1 MQTADKRGEVV
12 AGLGAILS
20 LMAGVVLGLVAI
32 WNGSTVIWAVA
43 FQSLCAVG
51 IWLLSLIQ
59 LHQQRLLGEE
69 RLELAALERERQERL
84 GGAQTIF
91 QEEELD
97 QMDKLAMG
105 RRLRAIERFLVPIL
119 AIIVAALHLL
129 AGASIFPWAMQLP
142 AITELGDKP
151 ILNPTVLIFFCGAI
165 SFVTFMFSRYALGMG
180 RLREWNLLRPGGNFM
195 FGTSAASLAAALA
208 MLCVISKLPAV
219 EIWVGRCI
227 GGLLIVLAV
236 ETIASFIVEFY
247 RPRVPG
253 EEQRPFYDS
262 RLLGIFSEPGG
273 ILRSVANSID
283 YQFGFRVS
291 ETWFYKL
298 MGRYV
303 LWLVLVQFV
312 VIVALTCVTVVA
324 PGHQAVI
331 THLGQL
337 RKETA
342 KAGIHFTWPW
352 PLDRAHILPVDRISR
367 LEVGYEEEG
376 VVDDEMAGQPILW
389 TVKHYKKEHQLLVAD
404 RAASASSK
412 VPINLLSMNVPIQW
426 RIRNTNGDVIRFY
439 SQALDVERIIE
450 SIAYRELTH
459 YAAHTDVLDLLGGK
473 GIEAAH
479 TLHERIQQACDSA
492 GFDGGGLGVEIVLVS
507 VAGVHPPPDE
517 DVAKSYENVVSA
529 YETREATIKRAEG
542 DAAKVRVTAAGEH
555 WKELY
560 DGIVEE
566 DRLRA
571 AASNELSAKERE
583 VEKLLR
589 ETVGGEARERT
600 AVASQTTYTSLF
612 VEKSSAELFETQVA
626 AYKAAPHV
634 FVLREYLSMFEKG
647 LRNVRKYIIAVE
659 KPGAVVYEFD
669 LRPPQEF
676 DALAAEVASMESPK

>member
-1 MQTADKRGEVV
+1 MQTVDKRGEVV

-20 LMAGVVLGLVAI
+20 LMAGVVLALVAI
-32 WNGSTVIWAVA
+32 WNGSTAIWAVA

-129 AGASIFPWAMQLP
+129 AGASIFPWTMQLP
-142 AITELGDKP
+142 AIAELGDKA

-165 SFVTFMFSRYALGMG
+165 AFVTFMFSRYALGMS
-180 RLREWNLLRPGGNFM
+180 RLPEWNLLRPGGNFM
-195 FGTSAASLAAALA
+195 FGTSVACLATALA
-208 MLCVISKLPAV
+208 LLCMISKLPAV

-236 ETIASFIVEFY
+236 ETIGSFIVDFY
-247 RPRVPG
+247 RPRVSG

-298 MGRYV
+298 MGSYV
-303 LWLVLVQFV
+303 LWLVLVQFL
-312 VIVALTCVTVVA
+312 VIAALTCVTVVA

-331 THLGQL
+331 THLGHL

-367 LEVGYEEEG
+367 LEVGYEEEEA
-376 VVDDEMAGQPILW
+376 VDDELAGQPILW

-404 RAASASSK
+404 RTASANSK

-426 RIRNTNGDVIRFY
+426 RIRNNDADVIRFF
-439 SQALDVERIIE
+439 SQSQDVERIIE

-479 TLHERIQQACDSA
+479 TLHDRIQQSCDEA

-517 DVAKSYENVVSA
+517 EVAKSYEEVVSA
-529 YETREATIKRAEG
+529 YETREATIKGAEG
-542 DAAKVRVTAAGEH
+542 DAASVRVTAAGEQ

-560 DGIVEE
+560 DAIVEE

-571 AASNELSAKERE
+571 AESSELLTKEKE

-589 ETVGGEARERT
+589 KTVGGEARERT
-600 AVASQTTYTSLF
+600 AIASQTTYTSLF
-612 VEKSSAELFETQVA
+612 VEKSNAELFETQVA
-626 AYKAAPHV
+626 AYKVAPHV
-634 FVLREYLSMFEKG
+634 FVLREYLSMLEKG

-659 KPGAVVYEFD
+659 KPGSVVYEFD

-676 DALAAEVASMESPK
+676 DALAAEVASMESQK